1 MRVQPCLRIGSERVR
16 CDGGGGGGI
25 GHGYHNIL
33 LWRKYGTYLHTTI
46 LLFNLMAV
54 DVAWRGAGGTEN
66 LGFDLLIVGRELA
79 GPPLPSAAL

>member
-46 LLFNLMAV
+46 LLFYLM
-54 DVAWRGAGGTEN
+54 DLWMWRG
-66 LGFDLLIVGRELA
+66 VGRAEQKIWV
-79 GPPLPSAAL
+79 SIF